1 MGANSKTI
9 RDCILENL
17 GMEVLSSLANGGNE
31 NAQYYLAIILAMEYG
46 ENQKSNKLLKLAAE
60 NKMPLAQYCIGL
72 RELLSNASLSNSSL
86 TLLSEAIDN
95 GYDYHSMINDM
106 IVSMNSMINVVRTA
120 LQSEKRSRQYVLV
133 KITRKCHADDF
144 EKMGEVFMSPMEKYR
159 KNGAPG
165 IGDMY
170 EGVGNTGINQMWSDL
185 FQGEAVSDFVECGV
199 FDEYMA
205 HESLFCLYALE
216 KNKKGEIIKPDI
228 RMKQFGDTA
237 VVILDAHQFIDR
249 LITAI
254 NKQYGDI
261 WIGYDRV
268 KYEVDFAI
276 TSNYTEFSKTVP
288 YSWQNEFRIVVDI
301 ANGKFSKE
309 VWDGMTEGEKKILVE
324 KEDRT
329 PYEDLKLHT
338 SGMTDFAKLMAL
350 NAGYTSS
357 LYEDSGS
364 EKIYLGDLTSICK
377 SFPIDDFLNLT
388 PEFLTA
394 IENAEWGSLNDVPEH
409 IRPFAWRPIIKT

>member
-1 MGANSKTI
+1 MQNIWDKAQKGDIDAINQIASKCHEDGDDVKAFDWLSKGAKLGSPVSMINLALFYANGVCTSKNYKQALSLFAKAACLGANSKTI

-46 ENQKSNKLLKLAAE
+46 ENQKSNELLKLAAE

-72 RELLSNASLSNSSL
+72 REFLSNASLSNSSL
-86 TLLSEAIDN
+86 ALLSEAIDN

-106 IVSMNSMINVVRTA
+106 IVSMNSMINVVKTA

-170 EGVGNTGINQMWSDL
+170 EGVGSTGINQMWRDL

-205 HESLFCLYALE
+205 HESLFCLYAL
-216 KNKKGEIIKPDI
+216 
-228 RMKQFGDTA
+228 
-237 VVILDAHQFIDR
+237 
-249 LITAI
+249 
-254 NKQYGDI
+254 
-261 WIGYDRV
+261 
-268 KYEVDFAI
+268 
-276 TSNYTEFSKTVP
+276 
-288 YSWQNEFRIVVDI
+288 
-301 ANGKFSKE
+301 
-309 VWDGMTEGEKKILVE
+309 
-324 KEDRT
+324 
-329 PYEDLKLHT
+329 
-338 SGMTDFAKLMAL
+338 
-350 NAGYTSS
+350 
-357 LYEDSGS
+357 
-364 EKIYLGDLTSICK
+364 
-377 SFPIDDFLNLT
+377 
-388 PEFLTA
+388 
-394 IENAEWGSLNDVPEH
+394 
-409 IRPFAWRPIIKT
+409 